1 MVRTGLRPGGSSSI
15 TLMSS
20 SAYRINARVRG
31 MGVADMT
38 STCGRCAPFAAAARV
53 ADPEPVLFVGDD
65 EGEAVKPDVVRND
78 GVRPDQ
84 QFDPAVRQRGERL
97 PPLFCGRA
105 AGETGPC
112 AGQVRRTGRGSG

>member
-1 MVRTGLRPGGSSSI
+1 MRALRALLLQP
-15 TLMSS
+15 L
-20 SAYRINARVRG
+20 AL
-31 MGVADMT
+31 
-38 STCGRCAPFAAAARV
+38 

-97 PPLFCGRA
+97 PPVSR
-105 AGETGPC
+105 P
-112 AGQVRRTGRGSG
+112 VRRPSAANRGERVW